1 MCGIAGYFDA
11 ARPVAPELFQRMR
24 DTMLHRGPDGAGS
37 WLSPDGR
44 VALGHRRLAIVDL
57 TPSGH
62 QPMLS
67 DDGRH
72 VITFN
77 GEIYNHAAL
86 REELRQ
92 AGFQF
97 RGSSDTEVL
106 LNAFRHW
113 GRECLRHLTGMFAFA
128 IYDTLE
134 RRLFAARDRAGEKP
148 FFYRHDGARLLF
160 ASELKA
166 LLAHPEMPRR
176 INIDSLNH
184 YLGYG
189 YVPHDLCILD
199 GYAKLP
205 AGHWLD
211 FVLDSGTLT
220 VKPYWR
226 LPLPAPCMDDAGPDE
241 LLDAL
246 ERLLDQSVARQLMAD
261 VPVGILL
268 SGGLDSS
275 LVAATAVRVSS
286 APVKTFTISFPGHAA
301 HDESPY
307 ARQVAGALGT
317 AHTEL
322 AAEADTID
330 LLPQLAAQFD
340 EPIADNSML
349 PTFLVSRLVRSHC
362 TVALGGDGGDELFGG
377 YSYYPRLIHL
387 SRLRRLGLHRL
398 GLEPLAASLLP
409 LNMPGRNLALAM
421 LNRSP
426 IEATLT
432 RMLDPGMRRRL
443 LGRAQPLDMDEPEAL
458 RAALI
463 GPRAGIINR
472 ATAADFQAFMRDY
485 VLVKVDRAS
494 MLNSL
499 EVRAPLLDHEIV
511 EFAFGRVPEHQK
523 AAGNDRKILLRG
535 LAKRLLPPE
544 FDARRKQGFSI
555 PLGAWLQGPWR
566 PLVDDLL
573 RGGSPLF
580 DAREMQRALGVYRA
594 NDRDANRIFQLAFLE
609 AWRRHYR
616 IEL

>member
-1 MCGIAGYFDA
+1 MCGIAGYLDA
-11 ARPVAPELFQRMR
+11 QRPVAPELFQRMR

-67 DDGRH
+67 GDGRY

-77 GEIYNHAAL
+77 GEIYNHAPL
-86 REELRQ
+86 REELRL
-92 AGFQF
+92 AGFRF
-97 RGSSDTEVL
+97 RGGSDTEVL

-113 GRECLRHLTGMFAFA
+113 GRECLQHLAGMFAFA
-128 IYDTLE
+128 IYDTLDK
-134 RRLFAARDRAGEKP
+134 RLFAVRDRAGEKP
-148 FFYRHDGARLLF
+148 FFYRHDGNRLVF

-166 LLAHPEMPRR
+166 LLAHPELPRR

-189 YVPHDLCILD
+189 YVPRDLCILD

-211 FVLDSGTLT
+211 FVLESGALT
-220 VKPYWR
+220 IRPYWR
-226 LPLPAPCMDDAGPDE
+226 LPLPAPSMDAGPDE
-241 LLDAL
+241 LLDEL
-246 ERLLDQSVARQLMAD
+246 ERLLNQSVARQLMAD

-286 APVKTFTISFPGHAA
+286 APVKTFTISFPGHAS

-307 ARQVAGALGT
+307 ARQVAAALGT

-322 AAEADTID
+322 PADAGNID
-330 LLPQLAAQFD
+330 LLPRLAAQFD

-349 PTFLVSRLVRSHC
+349 PTFLVSRLVRQYC

-377 YSYYPRLIHL
+377 YSYYPRLV
-387 SRLRRLGLHRL
+387 RLNRIRQFGLHRL
-398 GLEPLAASLLP
+398 GLEPLAARLLP
-409 LNMPGRNLALAM
+409 LNAPGRNMALAM
-421 LNRSP
+421 LNRHP

-432 RMLDPGMRRRL
+432 RMLDPDMRHRL
-443 LGRAQPLDMDEPEAL
+443 LGRSQPKDIDEPEAL

-463 GPRAGIINR
+463 GPREGVINR
-472 ATAADFQAFMRDY
+472 VTAADFQAFMCDY

-499 EVRAPLLDHEIV
+499 ELRAPLLDHAIA

-523 AAGNDRKILLRG
+523 VAGNNRKILLRG

-544 FDARRKQGFSI
+544 FDSSRKQGFSI

-580 DAREMQRALGVYRA
+580 EPKEMQRALSVYRA
-594 NDRDANRIFQLAFLE
+594 NDRDANRIFSLAILE